1 MFEIFV
7 SGYVLHLALGL
18 LVAGI
23 MWLGGMGGMTMLDR
37 RGTMPAADRLAFGY
51 PLGFVLTVAAAL
63 AALLHWLGA
72 AIGAAILAASVL
84 RGAAA
89 LPALHRRSPSLL
101 PGIAWS
107 LPAIALVALIIGL
120 LNRGPSAT
128 LGATGLS
135 DVIWWAERVA
145 NIAAWP
151 YPTFNLIGEGLSYS
165 YAQQGLSTIGARLSP
180 MPGFDPFLFNAVA
193 GQVLFGVNLAITV
206 LLLRDGGGRFAL
218 GAAICVAA
226 LLIGAPIHPSW
237 TIQSVTVV
245 LMYPLFAVACRAATA
260 GLPGLRA
267 GLAVAVAC
275 VAASFASK
283 VFALLLLAPPLG
295 LRLWHLIR
303 AHLPPRGRMLLLL
316 GGGGAMLAY
325 AGVMVWDNR
334 FSIAEFRVLHIPL
347 LSAYLRW
354 QDGTESAWRG
364 IALALRDIGGL
375 ALVWFAA
382 RHATAWLRWLIPLG
396 IIGFWLWYS
405 ALPIV
410 LAGAVVLAALDLA
423 ARPERARAAW
433 LLAGFGGLCLA
444 AHGVMVEYNGPVTI
458 AALVLAQLVAVL
470 VPLTVGQPFERA
482 TRAAGML
489 AGAGAIAACIVLLTA
504 DRWFL
509 STVARNWPMP
519 LTPAQHDMWHRVTDL
534 VPRHGLVFTD
544 QTGEGLT
551 ALEGLNYYPAFS
563 GRQIY
568 LSGWYATPLR
578 IDDAGRKR
586 QQERNAA
593 VLSGATAPADLPL
606 SRAYDGFF
614 AVIRAGSQP
623 PPGARLLH
631 RNDELALYAL
641 APR

>member
-1 MFEIFV
+1 MFGIFV
-7 SGYVLHLALGL
+7 SGTLLHLALGL
-18 LVAGI
+18 LVAATV
-23 MWLGGMGGMTMLDR
+23 WLGGMGGMAMLDR
-37 RGTMPAADRLAFGY
+37 RDAMTATDRLGFGY
-51 PLGFVLTVAAAL
+51 PLGLVLTVGAAL
-63 AALLHWLGA
+63 AALLHWVGA
-72 AIGAAILAASVL
+72 AIGGVVLAATLL
-84 RGAAA
+84 RGVAA
-89 LPALHRRSPSLL
+89 LPALHRQSPNLL
-101 PGIAWS
+101 PGVAWS
-107 LPAIALVALIIGL
+107 LPPTALVAFIIGL
-120 LNRGPSAT
+120 LNRGPTAT

-135 DVIWWAERVA
+135 DVIWWAERIV
-145 NIAAWP
+145 NIAAAP
-151 YPTFNLIGEGLSYS
+151 YPTFNHIGEGLSYS
-165 YAQQGLSTIGARLSP
+165 YAQQGLSTIGARLSLL
-180 MPGFDPFLFNAVA
+180 PGFDPFLFNAVA
-193 GQVLFGVNLAITV
+193 GQVLFGVNLAIIV
-206 LLLRDGGGRFAL
+206 LLLRDGRSRL
-218 GAAICVAA
+218 PPQAAIGLAL

-245 LMYPLFAVACRAATA
+245 LLYPLFAVAFRTATA
-260 GLPGLRA
+260 ELPGLRA
-267 GLAVAVAC
+267 GLAIAVAC

-295 LRLWHLIR
+295 LRLWRLIR
-303 AHLPPRGRMLLLL
+303 THLPPLGRVLLLL
-316 GGGGAMLAY
+316 GGGGAMLIY

-334 FSIAEFRVLHIPL
+334 FSIAEFRVLHLPL
-347 LSAYLRW
+347 LSPYLRW
-354 QDGTESAWRG
+354 QDGSESAWRG
-364 IALALRDIGGL
+364 IALAIRDIGGL

-382 RHATAWLRWLIPLG
+382 RHAMAWLRWLIPLC
-396 IIGFWLWYS
+396 IVGFWLWYS

-410 LAGAVVLAALDLA
+410 LTGAAVLAALDLA
-423 ARPERARAAW
+423 AKPERPRTAW
-433 LLAGFGGLCLA
+433 IVAGFGGTCLA

-458 AALVLAQLVAVL
+458 AALVLAQLVAML
-470 VPLTVGQPFERA
+470 VPLSVGQRFGRL

-489 AGAGAIAACIVLLTA
+489 AGAGAIAACVVLLTA

-534 VPRHGLVFTD
+534 VPKHGLVFTD

-578 IDDAGRKR
+578 IDEAGRKR

-614 AVIRAGSQP
+614 AVIRGDKPA
-623 PPGARLLH
+623 PPGARALY